1 MTKHAGKESGNSLVS
16 ALRMVDGQERGAVKK
31 VMEGGER
38 VLPVY
43 DATVFVGLRT
53 IVYDAAIERTEDGE
67 VTIEL
72 PKPHK
77 LVASAAVARCMMPV
91 RLRGS
96 EMRSMRKIM
105 KLTLADLAKKLDEK
119 TAAETVSRWESEAQP
134 MGGYAEKL
142 FRLIVCEEL
151 KKDAPGVDYSAGAIV
166 HMKVCDPWR
175 SDPNCEPPSV
185 ALALVQLK
193 EQGSGSIIE
202 AWNVK
207 QAA

>member
-1 MTKHAGKESGNSLVS
+1 MRKHAGKGTD
-16 ALRMVDGQERGAVKK
+16 LRVVDGQTGGEATVKQ
-31 VMEGGER
+31 VGEGGEK

-53 IVYDAAIERTEDGE
+53 IVLNAAIERVEDDGE

-72 PKPHK
+72 PKLHE
-77 LVASAAVARCMMPV
+77 LVASAAVARCLIPV

-96 EMRSMRKIM
+96 EMRAMRKIM
-105 KLTLADLAKKLDEK
+105 KLTLADLAKRLDER
-119 TAAETVSRWESEAQP
+119 TAGPTVARWESEAQP
-134 MGGYAEKL
+134 MGSYAEKL

-166 HMKVCDPWR
+166 NMKVRDPLR
-175 SDPNCEPPSV
+175 TGPDHGLPPV
-185 ALALVQLK
+185 TLALVQLK
-193 EQGSGSIIE
+193 KQGSGAIIE

-207 QAA
+207 EAA

>member
-1 MTKHAGKESGNSLVS
+1 MTKHAGTSGGT
-16 ALRMVDGQERGAVKK
+16 LRVVDGQARGETTVKQAEER
-31 VMEGGER
+31 GER

-43 DATVFVGLRT
+43 DATVFVGLHT
-53 IVYDAAIERTEDGE
+53 IVCNAAIERTEDDGD

-72 PKPHK
+72 PKPHE
-77 LVASAAVARCMMPV
+77 LVASAAVARCLIPV

-96 EMRSMRKIM
+96 EMRAMRKIM
-105 KLTLADLAKKLDEK
+105 KLTLADLAKRLDER
-119 TAAETVSRWESEAQP
+119 TATSTVARWESEAQP
-134 MGGYAEKL
+134 MGGYVEKL

-151 KKDAPGVDYSAGAIV
+151 KKDSPGVDYHASAIA
-166 HMKVCDPWR
+166 HLKVSDPWR
-175 SDPNCEPPSV
+175 ADPKHELPAVVLS
-185 ALALVQLK
+185 LVQLK

>member
-1 MTKHAGKESGNSLVS
+1 MNKHAGDGVD
-16 ALRMVDGQERGAVKK
+16 LRVLDGQRGTAGEAAEAAGV
-31 VMEGGER
+31 ER

-53 IVYDAAIERTEDGE
+53 IVINAAIERTEDDGE

-72 PKPHK
+72 PKPHE
-77 LVASAAVARCMMPV
+77 LVAAAAVARCLMPI

-96 EMRSMRKIM
+96 EMRAMRKIM
-105 KLTLADLAKKLDEK
+105 KLTLADLAKRLDER
-119 TAAETVSRWESEAQP
+119 TAGPTVARWESEAQP
-134 MGGYAEKL
+134 MGSYAEKL

-151 KKDAPGVDYSAGAIV
+151 KGDAPGVDYSAGAIV
-166 HMKVCDPWR
+166 GMKVGEWR
-175 SDPNCEPPSV
+175 GDPNCEPPTVVLS
-185 ALALVQLK
+185 LVQLK
-193 EQGSGSIIE
+193 EQGGPIIE

>member
-1 MTKHAGKESGNSLVS
+1 MTEHAGKRTD
-16 ALRMVDGQERGAVKK
+16 LRVVDGQARGEATVKQ
-31 VMEGGER
+31 VGEGGER

-53 IVYDAAIERTEDGE
+53 TVCNAAIERTEDDGE

-72 PKPHK
+72 PKPQE
-77 LVASAAVARCMMPV
+77 LVAAAAVARCLIPV

-96 EMRSMRKIM
+96 EMRAMRKIM
-105 KLTLADLAKKLDEK
+105 KMTLADLAKRLDEK
-119 TAAETVSRWESEAQP
+119 TAWETVSRWESEAQP
-134 MGGYAEKL
+134 VGGYAEKL

-151 KKDAPGVDYSAGAIV
+151 KKDAPGVDYHAGAIARL
-166 HMKVCDPWR
+166 KVRDPWR
-175 SDPNCEPPSV
+175 SDPDHELPIVTLS
-185 ALALVQLK
+185 LVQLK